1 MPPRTPRSSLKKHDV
16 AAESRAS
23 KAQRHRSTTQVRKDK
38 RRAAVQTKRRRLMSA
53 EEPPLTGRDIGELV
67 QILADTT
74 NASAAKHQA
83 RFEVLK
89 EIRVLLATHER
100 DYDLVEQI
108 IESGIV
114 PVMVTLLNSASPL
127 ASATRTGGEVYREI
141 LWCLTNIASGQ
152 YEHTKLVLPAV
163 PRLLQF
169 LEGANHSLAEHAA
182 WVLGNIAADCEE
194 FRQQLIANGAV
205 VPLVKQLS
213 NPSEKEL
220 AKTSAWAL
228 SNLARGFETPAKPFV
243 NAGIVP
249 VVVKGL
255 TQPSSA
261 ATFSEDIVVEV
272 AWLLSFLTAREEEY
286 LKLMLENGLVELLLP
301 YFSTSNEL
309 LLTPILRV
317 FGNICCGSPDHHTD
331 EWQMPY
337 IRRLLTTDSVFL
349 PKLREFL
356 QPAVAAE
363 QKSLAS
369 EAAWVI
375 SNLAA
380 LDAQVVELLMQAQL
394 LPLLGQQFHDG
405 SFEVRREVAFA
416 LTNIALTSA
425 AHLVQVMALDVLKGF
440 LQMLTAADVAIV
452 GNSLRFIENVLR
464 VAPRG
469 VAIVEGNEGIDALE
483 TVQFE
488 SGEEHLSKWAAAL
501 VNEFYGENYG
511 VNSPPNAGGAPAGF
525 GADFSAME
533 GVQMPF
539 GANGAAPQA
548 AAAPGPGG
556 RGRGA
561 HMTTPAWK
569 K

>member
-1 MPPRTPRSSLKKHDV
+1 MAPRTPRSSLKKHDA
-16 AAESRAS
+16 AAESRAL
-23 KAQRHRSTTQVRKDK
+23 KARRQRTTTQVRKDK

-53 EEPPLTGRDIGELV
+53 DQPPLTGRSIAELV
-67 QILADTT
+67 QVLGDTT
-74 NASAAKHQA
+74 NASAAQSQA
-83 RFEVLK
+83 RFDTLK
-89 EIRVLLATHER
+89 EIRVLLATHEN
-100 DYDLVEQI
+100 DYEAVEQI

-114 PVMVTLLNSASPL
+114 PVMVSLLNSASPL

-169 LEGANHSLAEHAA
+169 LEGSNHSLAEHAA

-205 VPLVKQLS
+205 VPLVKLLS

-243 NAGIVP
+243 DAGIIP
-249 VVVKGL
+249 VVVRGL
-255 TQPSSA
+255 SQPSSPGS
-261 ATFSEDIVVEV
+261 FSEDIVVEV

-286 LKLMLENGLVELLLP
+286 LKLMLENGLVDLLLP
-301 YFSTSNEL
+301 YFSTNNEL

-317 FGNICCGSPDHHTD
+317 FGNICCGSPDHHMD

-337 IRRLLTTDSVFL
+337 VRRLLSADSVVL
-349 PKLREFL
+349 PKLHEFL
-356 QPAVAAE
+356 QPAAAGAQ
-363 QKSLAS
+363 QKTLAA

-380 LDAQVVELLMQAQL
+380 TEAPVVELLMQAQL
-394 LPLLGQQFHDG
+394 LPLLGQQFKDG
-405 SFEVRREVAFA
+405 SYEM
-416 LTNIALTSA
+416 L
-425 AHLVQVMALDVLKGF
+425 ALDVLKGF
-440 LQMLTAADVAIV
+440 LHLLTAADVAIV

-469 VAIVEGNEGIDALE
+469 VSLVEVNEGIDALE

-488 SGEEHLSKWAAAL
+488 CSEEHLSKWAAAL

-511 VNSPPNAGGAPAGF
+511 INSPPNAAGVPAGF
-525 GADFSAME
+525 GFSSEEPM
-533 GVQMPF
+533 QLSF
-539 GANGAAPQA
+539 GANNSGPQQV
-548 AAAPGPGG
+548 APGPGG

>member
-1 MPPRTPRSSLKKHDV
+1 MN
-16 AAESRAS
+16 
-23 KAQRHRSTTQVRKDK
+23 Q
-38 RRAAVQTKRRRLMSA
+38 
-53 EEPPLTGRDIGELV
+53 
-67 QILADTT
+67 
-74 NASAAKHQA
+74 
-83 RFEVLK
+83 
-89 EIRVLLATHER
+89 
-100 DYDLVEQI
+100 
-108 IESGIV
+108 IV
-114 PVMVTLLNSASPL
+114 PIMVNLLNSASPL

-169 LEGANHSLAEHAA
+169 LEGSNVTLAEHAA

-205 VPLVKQLS
+205 VPLVRILASQVG
-213 NPSEKEL
+213 EKEL
-220 AKTSAWAL
+220 VKNCAWAL
-228 SNLARGFETPAKPFV
+228 SNMARGHETSAEAFID
-243 NAGIVP
+243 AGIIP
-249 VVVKGL
+249 ALSAGL
-255 TQPSSA
+255 TQGQPHS
-261 ATFSEDIVVEV
+261 FPEEVVIEV
-272 AWLLSFLTAREEEY
+272 AWLLSFLTAREEQY
-286 LKLMLENGLVELLLP
+286 LKRMLENNLVPVLLQ
-301 YFSTSNEL
+301 YFTTSNEL
-309 LLTPILRV
+309 LLTPLLRV
-317 FGNICCGSPDHHTD
+317 FGNICCGSVDHHTD

-337 IRRLLTTDSVFL
+337 VRALLSAESPFL

-356 QPAVAAE
+356 QPDVAA
-363 QKSLAS
+363 SHAHLAS
-369 EAAWVI
+369 ESAWVL

-380 LDAQVVELLMQAQL
+380 LDAQVVEVLTGAQF

-425 AHLVQVMALDVLKGF
+425 THLEQVLALDVLKGF
-440 LQMLTAADVAIV
+440 LQYLSAADVAVV

-469 VAIVEGNEGIDALE
+469 VHLVEANEGIDALE
-483 TVQFE
+483 TVQFQ
-488 SGEEHLSKWAAAL
+488 SGEEHLSQWAAAL

-511 VNSPPNAGGAPAGF
+511 INSPPSVAAVGGFVPNLSVLQPPLAQFNFNAA
-525 GADFSAME
+525 S
-533 GVQMPF
+533 
-539 GANGAAPQA
+539 
-548 AAAPGPGG
+548 PGG